1 MDETR
6 GLWRGKRIDNKK
18 WVEGHYFYQQ
28 KGILEGDV
36 HYIVTYRGWGFSW
49 LRVDPS
55 TLGECTGLRD
65 KNGKLIFEGDI
76 VRAYYNPDEMVAVGT
91 ICYGKFFDVDSVDS
105 YGYLGWCINVNG
117 NCVSLLQPE
126 ADGIIIEVIGNIHD
140 NPELLKG
147 DENND

>member
-1 MDETR
+1 MNELR

-18 WVEGHYFYQQ
+18 WVERHYFYQQ

-65 KNGKLIFEGDI
+65 KNGKFIFEGDI
-76 VRAYYNPDEMVAVGT
+76 IRYKKHLFCIEWSADICSFTSRALDGANFMPCVNVGT
-91 ICYGKFFDVDSVDS
+91 MKNY
-105 YGYLGWCINVNG
+105 
-117 NCVSLLQPE
+117 
-126 ADGIIIEVIGNIHD
+126 EVIGNIHD
-140 NPELLKG
+140 NPDLLPAHG
-147 DENND
+147 EDGESNAR

>member
-1 MDETR
+1 MNELR

-76 VRAYYNPDEMVAVGT
+76 IRYKKHLFCIEWSADICSFTSRALDGANFMPCTNVGT
-91 ICYGKFFDVDSVDS
+91 MNNY
-105 YGYLGWCINVNG
+105 
-117 NCVSLLQPE
+117 
-126 ADGIIIEVIGNIHD
+126 EVISNIHD
-140 NPELLKG
+140 NPELLPAHEEDG
-147 DENND
+147 ESNAR